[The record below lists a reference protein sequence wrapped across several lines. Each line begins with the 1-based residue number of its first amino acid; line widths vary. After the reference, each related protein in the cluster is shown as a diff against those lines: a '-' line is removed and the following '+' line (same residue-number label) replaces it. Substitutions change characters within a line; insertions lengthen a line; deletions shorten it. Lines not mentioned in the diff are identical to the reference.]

1 MSAANVFLKCSLLS
15 LWLLGCSLIVLYIL
29 IFFILCF
36 CFVLKDELGGLQY
49 VEMIVIDNLIFGRK
63 WCYRDQ

>member
-1 MSAANVFLKCSLLS
+1 VSVANVFLNCSLFS

-36 CFVLKDELGGLQY
+36 CFVLKGELGGLQY
-49 VEMIVIDNLIFGRK
+49 VQMIIIDNLIFGRK
-63 WCYRDQ
+63 WCCRDQ

>member
-1 MSAANVFLKCSLLS
+1 VSAANVFLNCSLFS

-49 VEMIVIDNLIFGRK
+49 VQVIIIDNLIFGRK
-63 WCYRDQ
+63 WCCRDQ

>member
-1 MSAANVFLKCSLLS
+1 MSAANVFLNCSLFS

-49 VEMIVIDNLIFGRK
+49 VQVIIIDNLIFGRK
-63 WCYRDQ
+63 WCCRDQ